1 MNRNASMKWIVVA
14 LVVAMV
20 GVSANAFAGWGRGGG
35 YGPCQ
40 GGYGQGWGGE
50 DVKLTDEQIT
60 KLQEEQKAFYEAT
73 SKLRQDLQQKRLE
86 MASEMAKEKPDA
98 KKAADLQKAISEL
111 DAQFDQKRLDHQLK
125 VKQISPNAG
134 YGPGFGGGRG
144 AGCRMMGGGQM
155 MGRGMMGGGG
165 PMTGRGPGWAY

>member
-1 MNRNASMKWIVVA
+1 MNRNASIKWIVVA

-20 GVSANAFAGWGRGGG
+20 GVSANAFAGWGRGGYG
-35 YGPCQ
+35 QGPCR

-73 SKLRQDLQQKRLE
+73 NKVRQDLHQKRLE
-86 MASEMAKEKPDA
+86 LASEMAKEKPDA

-144 AGCRMMGGGQM
+144 AGCGYGQ
-155 MGRGMMGGGG
+155 GRGMMGGGRMMG
-165 PMTGRGPGWAY
+165 QGPGWAY